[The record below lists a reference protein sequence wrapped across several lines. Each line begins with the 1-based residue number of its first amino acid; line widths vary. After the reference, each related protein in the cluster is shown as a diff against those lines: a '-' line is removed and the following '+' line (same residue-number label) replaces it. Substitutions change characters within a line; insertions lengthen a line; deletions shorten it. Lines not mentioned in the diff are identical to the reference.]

1 MKYLLV
7 LGVIFVAV
15 LIWRSNRQPDRRGD
29 ASGRGN
35 AAAPR
40 ELENMVHCPVC
51 SVHLPL
57 ADAVPGKRASYCCA
71 AHRQQA
77 EG

>member
-7 LGVIFVAV
+7 LAVVFVAA
-15 LIWRSNRQPDRRGD
+15 LIWRSNRRSGESGDTAARGK
-29 ASGRGN
+29 
-35 AAAPR
+35 AAPPR

-57 ADAVPGKRASYCCA
+57 ADAVPGKRASYCCV

>member
-15 LIWRSNRQPDRRGD
+15 LIWRSNRRPD
-29 ASGRGN
+29 GRGK

-57 ADAVPGKRASYCCA
+57 ADAIPGKRASYCCV

>member
-7 LGVIFVAV
+7 LAVVFVAV
-15 LIWRSNRQPDRRGD
+15 LIWRSNRQPGERGD
-29 ASGRGN
+29 TAGRRK
-35 AAAPR
+35 AAPPR
-40 ELENMVHCPVC
+40 AVENMVHCPVC
-51 SVHLPL
+51 SVHLP
-57 ADAVPGKRASYCCA
+57 ATDAVPGQRASYCCV